1 MGMISGIGG
10 EAIYV
15 AGYHEDQLI
24 ALDPHYVQSE
34 VEGEKSYLN
43 RTARG
48 VSLQKIVP
56 SVGFCFYFQN
66 PE

>member
-24 ALDPHYVQSE
+24 ALDPHYVQS
-34 VEGEKSYLN
+34 
-43 RTARG
+43 
-48 VSLQKIVP
+48 
-56 SVGFCFYFQN
+56 
-66 PE
+66 